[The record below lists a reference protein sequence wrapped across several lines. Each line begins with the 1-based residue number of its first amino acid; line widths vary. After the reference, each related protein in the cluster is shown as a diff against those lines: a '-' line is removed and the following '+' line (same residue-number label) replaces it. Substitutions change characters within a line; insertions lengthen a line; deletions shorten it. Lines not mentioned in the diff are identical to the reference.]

1 MNKFLVLVSLSLL
14 SYYASAQTDKRDID
28 FFVKKFEQSFDPQYF
43 FDHYKSLFTAS
54 FLVVNVN
61 NKNVVDS
68 IYFTDTAPAWQVEEL
83 EKIKKNRLNIS
94 VLNSYASR
102 NKFTGKIVFP
112 TIVKSIVTK
121 GAIGDMDIS
130 SIYNSI
136 ARTKGNLLSGNI
148 RFEKTIVVVAP
159 ASIVE
164 KGGVKNAAAAQEK

>member
-1 MNKFLVLVSLSLL
+1 MNKFLILVSLSLL
-14 SYYASAQTDKRDID
+14 SCYASAQTDKKDID
-28 FFVKKFEQSFDPQYF
+28 HFVKKFERSFDPQYF

-54 FLVVNVN
+54 FLIVNVN
-61 NKNVVDS
+61 EKFVVDS
-68 IYFTDTAPAWQVEEL
+68 IYFTDTAPPWQVNEL
-83 EKIKKNRLNIS
+83 EKIKKNRLDIW
-94 VLNSYASR
+94 VLNSYSSR

-112 TIVKSIVTK
+112 TIIKSIVTK

-130 SIYNSI
+130 GIYDNI

-164 KGGVKNAAAAQEK
+164 KSEKK